1 MIEGLQRILGATHV
15 LTGEDAAR
23 YGRDWTGQYPSAPL
37 CVVRP
42 ADTAQVAQVVAH
54 VAAQGGAIVPLG
66 GNTGLVGGAQ
76 AKGEVV
82 VSLERLNKIRALKP
96 QARTAIVEA
105 GVILQDLHTA
115 VDAHDL
121 IFPLTFGAKGS
132 ARIGGCLSTN
142 AGGTNVVRYGS
153 TRGLCLGLEVVL
165 ASGEVLDLMS
175 ELHKDNTGYD
185 LRDLFIGAEGTLGI
199 ITAAVLKLK
208 PKPGGYA
215 TAMFAARDLPAAQ
228 TVLAALQAASGG
240 AVEAFEVMPRSYMER
255 LAVHRPDLTP
265 PFAQTHD
272 WTLMV
277 ELGGTDMQDI
287 LMETLDG
294 QMQAGLVL
302 DAILAQS
309 EAQRAQIWA
318 IREAAAEI
326 TFTQTPIIDCDVALP
341 LDRLPDFLPRVQ
353 AALATLDA
361 GATDITVG
369 HLGDGNLH
377 YAVYPSRVD
386 PAHLAAIREMID
398 AQTVALGG
406 SISAEHGVGQ
416 SKRAT
421 LERHKPPAVLAAMR
435 AIKSALDPK
444 GVMNPGKVV
453 R

>member
-1 MIEGLQRILGATHV
+1 
-15 LTGEDAAR
+15 
-23 YGRDWTGQYPSAPL
+23 
-37 CVVRP
+37 
-42 ADTAQVAQVVAH
+42 
-54 VAAQGGAIVPLG
+54 
-66 GNTGLVGGAQ
+66 
-76 AKGEVV
+76 
-82 VSLERLNKIRALKP
+82 
-96 QARTAIVEA
+96 
-105 GVILQDLHTA
+105 
-115 VDAHDL
+115 
-121 IFPLTFGAKGS
+121 
-132 ARIGGCLSTN
+132 
-142 AGGTNVVRYGS
+142 
-153 TRGLCLGLEVVL
+153 
-165 ASGEVLDLMS
+165 
-175 ELHKDNTGYD
+175 
-185 LRDLFIGAEGTLGI
+185 
-199 ITAAVLKLK
+199 
-208 PKPGGYA
+208 
-215 TAMFAARDLPAAQ
+215 
-228 TVLAALQAASGG
+228 
-240 AVEAFEVMPRSYMER
+240 MPRSYMDR

-277 ELGGTDMQDI
+277 ELGGTDLQDI